1 MKQEL
6 LAVSARISLSFAAI
20 LSAVLFAVSAGLC
33 LSAVAAGLGCGAVAA
48 CLSAISAL
56 SSLFGSFLVGTTVA
70 GTNTCKKECCA
81 YNQQQAP
88 K

>member
-20 LSAVLFAVSAGLC
+20 LSAGLFAVSAGLY
-33 LSAVAAGLGCGAVAA
+33 LSAVAA